1 MNEQEFLAAM
11 ASADVIHDQAA
22 IDAALDRMASELDA
36 LVGGGPIVYAVVLG
50 GGLVVAGQLATRLRS
65 ELDFDYVHVSRYR
78 GETQGSDRLDWI
90 CGPRLDWR
98 DRDVVLVDDILD
110 EGHTLSALIDAA
122 HQRGARS
129 VRLVTLCEKLHDRR
143 VANLQADVVGL
154 TVPDRFVF
162 GYGMDAYERGRQLP
176 GIYALAEG

>member
-1 MNEQEFLAAM
+1 MNETEFLQAM
-11 ASADVIHDQAA
+11 ATADVLHDGAAVNAA
-22 IDAALDRMASELDA
+22 IDRMADQLNA
-36 LVGGGPIVYAVVLG
+36 QLGNGPVIYAVVLT
-50 GGLVVAGQLATRLRS
+50 GGLVVAGQLATRLRC
-65 ELDFDYVHVSRYR
+65 ELDFDYVHVTRYR
-78 GETQGSDRLDWI
+78 GETSGSDRLDWI
-90 CGPRLDWR
+90 SGPRLDWR

-110 EGHTLSALIDAA
+110 EGQTLSALIEAA

-143 VANLQADVVGL
+143 IDGLHADVVGL

-176 GIYALAEG
+176 GIYALARG